1 MQFKKEIDEKI
12 KKAAEIIKSGG
23 VVAFPTETVYGL
35 GANAYDEQAV
45 KKIFELKGRP
55 QDNPLIVHISKKQDV
70 YIVAREVPE
79 KAKVLIREFWPGP
92 LTLVLPKNPSI
103 PDIVTAGLDTVAVRM
118 PDHPIALKLIRLSGV
133 PIAAPSANISGKPS
147 STQPEHIKKYFGE
160 KVFLIEGKVK
170 IGIESTVLDLTED
183 VPKILRPGAITKE
196 MIERKIG
203 KVELV
208 EYKKADFIKANF
220 IPKSPGLK
228 YRHYTPDAELILV
241 LRRDKMIN
249 FIKENRRNWE
259 EKGKKVCVFFFREK
273 PKKFESSPNIKV
285 SISGRS
291 LREFAKNLF
300 KILIEE
306 GEKYDILIFEGVDER
321 GIGLGIMNRLKKAA
335 RRIIK

>member
-1 MQFKKEIDEKI
+1 MKKI

-70 YIVAREVPE
+70 YIVAREVPK

-147 STQPEHIKKYFGE
+147 ATQPEHIKKYFGE

-208 EYKKADFIKANF
+208 EYKKVDF

-241 LRRDKMIN
+241 LRKDKMIN
-249 FIKENRRNWE
+249 FIKENRRDWE
-259 EKGKKVCVFFFREK
+259 EEGKKVCVFFFREK

-335 RRIIK
+335 RRIIR

>member
-1 MQFKKEIDEKI
+1 VRFKKGIDEKI

-147 STQPEHIKKYFGE
+147 ATQPEHIKKYFGE

-208 EYKKADFIKANF
+208 EYKKVDF

-241 LRRDKMIN
+241 LRKDKMIN
-249 FIKENRRNWE
+249 FIKENRRDWE
-259 EKGKKVCVFFFREK
+259 EEGKKVCVFFFREK

-285 SISGRS
+285 FISGRS

-300 KILIEE
+300 KILIED

-335 RRIIK
+335 RRIIR

>member
-1 MQFKKEIDEKI
+1 VQFKKGIDEKI

-70 YIVAREVPE
+70 YIVAREVSE

-147 STQPEHIKKYFGE
+147 ATQPKHIKKYFGE

-208 EYKKADFIKANF
+208 EYKKADFI
-220 IPKSPGLK
+220 PKSPGLK
-228 YRHYTPDAELILV
+228 YRHYTPDAELILI
-241 LRRDKMIN
+241 LRKDKMIN
-249 FIKENRRNWE
+249 FIKENRRDWE
-259 EKGKKVCVFFFREK
+259 EEGKKVCVFFFREK

-335 RRIIK
+335 RRIIR

>member
-1 MQFKKEIDEKI
+1 VRFKKGIDEKI

-70 YIVAREVPE
+70 YIVAREIPE

-147 STQPEHIKKYFGE
+147 ATQPEHIKKYFGE

-208 EYKKADFIKANF
+208 EYKKADFI
-220 IPKSPGLK
+220 PKSPGLK
-228 YRHYTPDAELILV
+228 YRHYAPDAELILV

-273 PKKFESSPNIKV
+273 PKKFESSPSIKV

-300 KILIEE
+300 KILIEK
-306 GEKYDILIFEGVDER
+306 GEKYDILIFEGVEER

-335 RRIIK
+335 GRIIR

>member
-1 MQFKKEIDEKI
+1 VSFKKEIDEKI

-70 YIVAREVPE
+70 YIVAREIPE

-118 PDHPIALKLIRLSGV
+118 PDHQIALKLIRLSGV

-147 STQPEHIKKYFGE
+147 ATQPEHIKKYFGE

-208 EYKKADFIKANF
+208 EYKKADFI
-220 IPKSPGLK
+220 PKSPGLK
-228 YRHYTPDAELILV
+228 YRHYAPDAELILV

-259 EKGKKVCVFFFREK
+259 NGGKKVCAFFFGEK

-285 SISGRS
+285 FISGRS

-300 KILIEE
+300 KILIEK

-335 RRIIK
+335 RRIIR

>member
-1 MQFKKEIDEKI
+1 VRFKKGIDEKI

-147 STQPEHIKKYFGE
+147 ATQPEHIKKYFGE

-208 EYKKADFIKANF
+208 EYKKADFI
-220 IPKSPGLK
+220 PKSPGLK

-241 LRRDKMIN
+241 LRKDKMIN
-249 FIKENRRNWE
+249 FIKENRRDWE
-259 EKGKKVCVFFFREK
+259 EEGKKVCVFFFREK

-335 RRIIK
+335 RRIIR

>member
-1 MQFKKEIDEKI
+1 MRFKKEIDEKI

-35 GANAYDEQAV
+35 GSNAYDEQAV

-147 STQPEHIKKYFGE
+147 ATQPEHIKKYFGE

-208 EYKKADFIKANF
+208 EYKKADFI
-220 IPKSPGLK
+220 PKSPGLK

-241 LRRDKMIN
+241 LRKDKMIN
-249 FIKENRRNWE
+249 FIKENRRDWE
-259 EKGKKVCVFFFREK
+259 EEGKKVCVFFFREK

-285 SISGRS
+285 FISGRS

-335 RRIIK
+335 RRIIR

>member
-1 MQFKKEIDEKI
+1 VQFKKGIDEKI

-35 GANAYDEQAV
+35 GANADDEQAV

-70 YIVAREVPE
+70 YIVAREIPE
-79 KAKVLIREFWPGP
+79 KAKVLIGEFWPGP

-147 STQPEHIKKYFGE
+147 ATQPEHIKKYFGE

-208 EYKKADFIKANF
+208 EYKKADFI
-220 IPKSPGLK
+220 PKSPGLK
-228 YRHYTPDAELILV
+228 YRHYTPDAELILI
-241 LRRDKMIN
+241 LRKDKMIN

-335 RRIIK
+335 RRIIR

>member
-1 MQFKKEIDEKI
+1 VRFKKEIDEKI

-35 GANAYDEQAV
+35 GSNAYDEQAV

-70 YIVAREVPE
+70 YIVAREIPE
-79 KAKVLIREFWPGP
+79 KAKVLIGEFWPGP

-147 STQPEHIKKYFGE
+147 ATQPEHIKKYFGE

-208 EYKKADFIKANF
+208 EYKKVDF

-241 LRRDKMIN
+241 LRKDKMIN
-249 FIKENRRNWE
+249 FIKENRRDWE
-259 EKGKKVCVFFFREK
+259 EEGKKVCVFFFREK

-285 SISGRS
+285 FISGRS

-335 RRIIK
+335 RRIIR

>member
-1 MQFKKEIDEKI
+1 VQFKKGIDEKI

-92 LTLVLPKNPSI
+92 LTLVLPKNLTV

-147 STQPEHIKKYFGE
+147 ATQPEHIKKYFGE

-208 EYKKADFIKANF
+208 EYKKADFI
-220 IPKSPGLK
+220 PKSPGLK

-241 LRRDKMIN
+241 LGKDKMIN
-249 FIKENRRNWE
+249 FIKENRRDWE
-259 EKGKKVCVFFFREK
+259 EEGKKVCVFFFREK

-335 RRIIK
+335 RRIIR

>member
-1 MQFKKEIDEKI
+1 VRFKKGIDEKI
-12 KKAAEIIKSGG
+12 KKAAEIIKGGG

-147 STQPEHIKKYFGE
+147 ATQPEHIKKYFGE
-160 KVFLIEGKVK
+160 KVFLIDGKVK

-208 EYKKADFIKANF
+208 EYKKVDF

-241 LRRDKMIN
+241 LRKDKMIN

-259 EKGKKVCVFFFREK
+259 EEGKKVCVFFFREK

-335 RRIIK
+335 RRIIR

>member
-1 MQFKKEIDEKI
+1 VRFKKGIDEKI

-70 YIVAREVPE
+70 YIVAREIPE

-147 STQPEHIKKYFGE
+147 ATQPEHIKKYFGE

-183 VPKILRPGAITKE
+183 VPKILRPGVITKE

-208 EYKKADFIKANF
+208 EYKKADFT
-220 IPKSPGLK
+220 PKSPGLK
-228 YRHYTPDAELILV
+228 YRHYTPDAELILI
-241 LRRDKMIN
+241 LRKDKMIN

-259 EKGKKVCVFFFREK
+259 EEGKKICVFFFREK

-300 KILIEE
+300 KILIEK

-335 RRIIK
+335 RRIIR

>member
-1 MQFKKEIDEKI
+1 VRFKKGIDEKI

-70 YIVAREVPE
+70 YIVAREIPE
-79 KAKVLIREFWPGP
+79 KAKVLIGEFWPGP

-147 STQPEHIKKYFGE
+147 ATQPEHIKKYFGE

-170 IGIESTVLDLTED
+170 IGIESTVLDLTEN
-183 VPKILRPGAITKE
+183 VPKILRPGAVTKE
-196 MIERKIG
+196 MIEKKIG

-208 EYKKADFIKANF
+208 EYKKADFI
-220 IPKSPGLK
+220 PKSPGLK
-228 YRHYTPDAELILV
+228 YRHYAPDAELILV

-259 EKGKKVCVFFFREK
+259 EEGKKVCVFFFREK

-300 KILIEE
+300 KILIEK

-335 RRIIK
+335 RRIIR

>member
-1 MQFKKEIDEKI
+1 VQFKKGIDEKI

-70 YIVAREVPE
+70 YLVAREIPE

-147 STQPEHIKKYFGE
+147 ATQPEHIKKYFGE

-208 EYKKADFIKANF
+208 EYKKADFI
-220 IPKSPGLK
+220 PKSPGLK

-249 FIKENRRNWE
+249 FIKENRRDWE
-259 EKGKKVCVFFFREK
+259 EEGKKVCAFFFREK

-335 RRIIK
+335 RRIIR

>member
-1 MQFKKEIDEKI
+1 VRFKKGIDEKI

-70 YIVAREVPE
+70 YIVAREIPE

-92 LTLVLPKNPSI
+92 LTLVLLKNPSI

-147 STQPEHIKKYFGE
+147 ATQPEHIKKYFGE

-208 EYKKADFIKANF
+208 EYKKADFI
-220 IPKSPGLK
+220 PKSPGLK
-228 YRHYTPDAELILV
+228 YRHYTPDAELILI
-241 LRRDKMIN
+241 LRKDKMIN
-249 FIKENRRNWE
+249 FIKENIRNWE
-259 EKGKKVCVFFFREK
+259 EEGKKVCVFFFREK
-273 PKKFESSPNIKV
+273 PKEFESSPNIKV

-335 RRIIK
+335 RRIIR

>member
-1 MQFKKEIDEKI
+1 MQFKKGIDEKI

-70 YIVAREVPE
+70 YIVAREIPE
-79 KAKVLIREFWPGP
+79 KAKVLIGEFWPGP

-147 STQPEHIKKYFGE
+147 ATQPEHIKKYFGE

-208 EYKKADFIKANF
+208 EYKKADFI
-220 IPKSPGLK
+220 PKSPGLK
-228 YRHYTPDAELILV
+228 YRHYTPDAELILI
-241 LRRDKMIN
+241 LRKDKMIN

-335 RRIIK
+335 RRIIR

>member
-1 MQFKKEIDEKI
+1 VRFKKGIDEKI
-12 KKAAEIIKSGG
+12 KKAAEIIKNGG

-70 YIVAREVPE
+70 YIVAREIPE

-147 STQPEHIKKYFGE
+147 ATQPEHIKKYFGE

-183 VPKILRPGAITKE
+183 VPKILRPGVITKE

-208 EYKKADFIKANF
+208 EYKKADFT
-220 IPKSPGLK
+220 PKSPGLK
-228 YRHYTPDAELILV
+228 YRHYTPDAELILI
-241 LRRDKMIN
+241 LRKDKMIN

-259 EKGKKVCVFFFREK
+259 EEGKKICVFFFREK

-306 GEKYDILIFEGVDER
+306 GEKYDILIFEGVEER

-335 RRIIK
+335 RRIIR

>member
-1 MQFKKEIDEKI
+1 MRFKKGIDEKI

-147 STQPEHIKKYFGE
+147 ATQPEHIKKYFGE

-208 EYKKADFIKANF
+208 EYKKADFI
-220 IPKSPGLK
+220 PKSPGLK

-241 LRRDKMIN
+241 LRKDKMIN
-249 FIKENRRNWE
+249 FIKENRRDWE
-259 EKGKKVCVFFFREK
+259 EEGKKVCVFFFREK

-285 SISGRS
+285 FISGRS

-335 RRIIK
+335 RRIIR

>member
-1 MQFKKEIDEKI
+1 VRFKKGIDEKI

-147 STQPEHIKKYFGE
+147 ATQPEHIKKYFGE

-208 EYKKADFIKANF
+208 EYKKADFI
-220 IPKSPGLK
+220 PKSPGLK

-241 LRRDKMIN
+241 LRKDKMIN
-249 FIKENRRNWE
+249 FIKENRRDWE
-259 EKGKKVCVFFFREK
+259 EEGKKVCVFFFREK

-285 SISGRS
+285 FISGRS

-335 RRIIK
+335 RRIIR

>member
-1 MQFKKEIDEKI
+1 VRFKKGIDEKI

-147 STQPEHIKKYFGE
+147 ATQPEHIKKYFGE

-208 EYKKADFIKANF
+208 EYKKNDF

-241 LRRDKMIN
+241 LRKDKMIN
-249 FIKENRRNWE
+249 FIKENRRDWE
-259 EKGKKVCVFFFREK
+259 EEGKKVCVFFFREK
-273 PKKFESSPNIKV
+273 PKKFESSPNIKF

-335 RRIIK
+335 RRIIR

>member
-1 MQFKKEIDEKI
+1 VRFKKGIDEKI

-70 YIVAREVPE
+70 YIVAREIPE

-147 STQPEHIKKYFGE
+147 ATQPEHIKKYFGE

-183 VPKILRPGAITKE
+183 VPKILRPGAVTKE
-196 MIERKIG
+196 MIEKKIG

-208 EYKKADFIKANF
+208 EYKKSNF
-220 IPKSPGLK
+220 TPKSPGLK
-228 YRHYTPDAELILV
+228 YRHYAPDAELILI
-241 LRRDKMIN
+241 LRKDKMIN
-249 FIKENRRNWE
+249 FIKENIRNWE
-259 EKGKKVCVFFFREK
+259 EEGKKVCVFFFREK

-300 KILIEE
+300 KILIEK

-335 RRIIK
+335 RRIIR

>member
-1 MQFKKEIDEKI
+1 VQFKKGIDEKI

-23 VVAFPTETVYGL
+23 IVAFPTETVYGL

-70 YIVAREVPE
+70 YLVARGIPE

-147 STQPEHIKKYFGE
+147 ATQPEHIKKYFGE

-208 EYKKADFIKANF
+208 EYKKADFI
-220 IPKSPGLK
+220 PKSPGLK

-249 FIKENRRNWE
+249 FIKENRRDWE
-259 EKGKKVCVFFFREK
+259 EEGKKVCAFFFREK

-335 RRIIK
+335 RRIIR

>member
-1 MQFKKEIDEKI
+1 MRFKKGIDEKI
-12 KKAAEIIKSGG
+12 KKAAEIIKGGG

-147 STQPEHIKKYFGE
+147 ATQPEHIKKYFGE
-160 KVFLIEGKVK
+160 KVFLIDGKVK

-208 EYKKADFIKANF
+208 EYKKVDF

-241 LRRDKMIN
+241 LRKDKMIN

-259 EKGKKVCVFFFREK
+259 EEGKKVCVFFFREK

-335 RRIIK
+335 RRIIR

>member
-1 MQFKKEIDEKI
+1 MRFKKEIDEKI

-35 GANAYDEQAV
+35 GSNAYDEQAV

-55 QDNPLIVHISKKQDV
+55 KDNPLIVHISKKQDV

-147 STQPEHIKKYFGE
+147 ATQPEHIKKYFGE

-208 EYKKADFIKANF
+208 EYKKADFI
-220 IPKSPGLK
+220 PKSPGLK

-241 LRRDKMIN
+241 LRKDKMIN
-249 FIKENRRNWE
+249 FIKENRRDWE
-259 EKGKKVCVFFFREK
+259 EEGKKVCVFFFREK

-285 SISGRS
+285 FISGRS

-335 RRIIK
+335 RRIIR

>member
-1 MQFKKEIDEKI
+1 VQFKKGIDEKI

-70 YIVAREVPE
+70 YIVAREIPE
-79 KAKVLIREFWPGP
+79 KAKVLIGEFWPGP

-147 STQPEHIKKYFGE
+147 ATQPEHIKKYFGE

-208 EYKKADFIKANF
+208 EYKKADFI
-220 IPKSPGLK
+220 PKSPGLK
-228 YRHYTPDAELILV
+228 YRHYTPDAELILI
-241 LRRDKMIN
+241 LRKDKMIN

-335 RRIIK
+335 RRIIR

>member
-1 MQFKKEIDEKI
+1 VRFKKEIDEKI

-35 GANAYDEQAV
+35 GSNAYDEQAV

-70 YIVAREVPE
+70 YIVAREIPE
-79 KAKVLIREFWPGP
+79 KAKVLIGEFWPGP

-147 STQPEHIKKYFGE
+147 ATQPEHIKKYFGE

-208 EYKKADFIKANF
+208 EYKKADFI
-220 IPKSPGLK
+220 PKSPGLK

-241 LRRDKMIN
+241 LRKDKMIN
-249 FIKENRRNWE
+249 FIKENRRDWE
-259 EKGKKVCVFFFREK
+259 EEGKKVCVFFFREK

-285 SISGRS
+285 FISGRS

-335 RRIIK
+335 RRIIR

>member
-1 MQFKKEIDEKI
+1 MQFKKGIDEKI

-70 YIVAREVPE
+70 YIVAREIPE

-147 STQPEHIKKYFGE
+147 ATQPEHIKKYFGE
-160 KVFLIEGKVK
+160 KVFLIEGEVK

-208 EYKKADFIKANF
+208 EYKKADFI
-220 IPKSPGLK
+220 PKSPGLK

-249 FIKENRRNWE
+249 FIKENRRDWE
-259 EKGKKVCVFFFREK
+259 EERKKVCVFFFREK
-273 PKKFESSPNIKV
+273 PKEFESSPNIKV

-335 RRIIK
+335 RRIIR

>member
-1 MQFKKEIDEKI
+1 VQFKKGIDEKI

-70 YIVAREVPE
+70 YIVAREIPE

-147 STQPEHIKKYFGE
+147 ATQPEHIKKYFGE

-208 EYKKADFIKANF
+208 EYKKADFI
-220 IPKSPGLK
+220 PKSPGLK

-249 FIKENRRNWE
+249 FIKENRRDWE
-259 EKGKKVCVFFFREK
+259 EERKKVCVFFFREK

-335 RRIIK
+335 RRIIR

>member
-1 MQFKKEIDEKI
+1 VRFKKEIDKKI

-147 STQPEHIKKYFGE
+147 ATQPEHIKKYFGE

-208 EYKKADFIKANF
+208 EYKKADFI
-220 IPKSPGLK
+220 PKSPGLK
-228 YRHYTPDAELILV
+228 YRHYAPDAELILV
-241 LRRDKMIN
+241 LRKDKMIN
-249 FIKENRRNWE
+249 FIKENRRDWE
-259 EKGKKVCVFFFREK
+259 EEGKKVCVFFFREK

-335 RRIIK
+335 RRIIR

>member
-1 MQFKKEIDEKI
+1 VRFKKGIDEKI

-147 STQPEHIKKYFGE
+147 ATQPEHIKKYFGE
-160 KVFLIEGKVK
+160 KVFLIEGEVK

-208 EYKKADFIKANF
+208 EYKKADFT
-220 IPKSPGLK
+220 PKSPGLK
-228 YRHYTPDAELILV
+228 YRHYTPDAELILI
-241 LRRDKMIN
+241 LRKDKMIN
-249 FIKENRRNWE
+249 FIKENIRNWE
-259 EKGKKVCVFFFREK
+259 EEGKKVCVFFFREK

-300 KILIEE
+300 KILIEK

-335 RRIIK
+335 RRIIR